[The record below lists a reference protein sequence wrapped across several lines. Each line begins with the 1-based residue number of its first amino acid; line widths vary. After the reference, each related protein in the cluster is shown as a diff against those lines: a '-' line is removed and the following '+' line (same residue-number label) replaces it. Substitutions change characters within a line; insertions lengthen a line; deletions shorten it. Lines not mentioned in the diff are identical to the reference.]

1 MSVTYR
7 VIERGEP
14 GVAGGGTKQYYAI
27 ASIRNRVSLTDLAKR
42 ISQMSSLSR
51 PDIMAVLEALT
62 VLIPEHLLMG
72 RLVELGN
79 LGTLRVAINSGP
91 SPTAE
96 EVSGAN
102 VRRIRALFR
111 PGMEL
116 GDALGNARFEK
127 VD

>member
-27 ASIRNRVSLTDLAKR
+27 ASTRSRVSLADLSVR

-62 VLIPEHLLMG
+62 MLIPEHLQMG

-79 LGTLRVAINSGP
+79 LGTIAVTLSSNP
-91 SPTAE
+91 SPTAA
-96 EVSGAN
+96 EVSGSN
-102 VRRIRALFR
+102 VRRVRAQFR
-111 PGMEL
+111 PGREL
-116 GDALGNARFEK
+116 RNALGNAQFEK
-127 VD
+127 VA